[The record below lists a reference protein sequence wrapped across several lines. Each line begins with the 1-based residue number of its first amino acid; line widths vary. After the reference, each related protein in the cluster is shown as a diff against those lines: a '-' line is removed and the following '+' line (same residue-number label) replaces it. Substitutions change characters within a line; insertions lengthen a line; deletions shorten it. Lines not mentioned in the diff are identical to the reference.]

1 MRSRLPALLLA
12 CLTVAAGAG
21 CGSDS
26 TGGAADTG
34 PNPNDKQAVALD
46 CIRGKE
52 IPVTESGENG
62 LQVGELATGP
72 RIDFFLTNGQ
82 AEGKQFGGDA
92 QGAEQIGSSLLYVR
106 SGSEELLEKLEDCLH
121 D

>member
-1 MRSRLPALLLA
+1 VSLA
-12 CLTVAAGAG
+12 IAAVG

-26 TGGAADTG
+26 TGAAADAG

-52 IPVTESGENG
+52 IPVSQRGEKG
-62 LQVGELATGP
+62 LQVGSPATGP
-72 RIDFFLTNGQ
+72 RIEFFLTNGQ

-92 QGAEQIGSSLLYVR
+92 QGAEQIGASLLYVR
-106 SGSEELLEKLEDCLH
+106 GGSDELLEKIEDCL
-121 D
+121 DND